1 MLPHMSRCCLASAG
15 ACMVLTLHDAPMR
28 ASVVRR
34 LVSGPECNRCSADEH
49 GGGFKQGGLRTDLC
63 FPGTCGRLCLPWLL
77 LSAAAVSVFAARLQR
92 PSCQANVCS
101 TSIPFL
107 LPLLFLFLLV
117 SSTLFPFLPVPIPSY
132 PEAFHSFPCTS
143 FPSSQSPPPYFPP
156 LISLCLFFPIPPLTS
171 PYFPHFP
178 LAFTYP
184 RPSGQVLDALKAAW
198 GGEGAFPAAATWTA
212 GAMCQTLLGVTCDAS
227 GENILGLP
235 HVPSESPCAIG
246 VPMCHRSP
254 HVPSESP
261 CAIGVPMCHRSPH
274 VPSESP
280 CAIGVPMCHRSPHVP
295 SESPCAIGVPMCH
308 RSPHVPA
315 ASFDMSH
322 KHSQCVRRAS
332 SFLPVS
338 LIASCPSLVYPVLGS
353 AASAVCA
360 VGAVL

>member
-1 MLPHMSRCCLASAG
+1 
-15 ACMVLTLHDAPMR
+15 
-28 ASVVRR
+28 

-77 LSAAAVSVFAARLQR
+77 LSAAAVSVFAARSFSL
-92 PSCQANVCS
+92 
-101 TSIPFL
+101 IPLYLFPILPISPAL
-107 LPLLFLFLLV
+107 LPSPHF
-117 SSTLFPFLPVPIPSY
+117 PVPLLS
-132 PEAFHSFPCTS
+132 H
-143 FPSSQSPPPYFPP
+143 PPPYF
-156 LISLCLFFPIPPLTS
+156 

-295 SESPCAIGVPMCH
+295 
-308 RSPHVPA
+308 A
-315 ASFDMSH
+315 ASFDMMLE
-322 KHSQCVRRAS
+322 SQNLTGSIPMA
-332 SFLPVS
+332 
-338 LIASCPSLVYPVLGS
+338 ITGLG
-353 AASAVCA
+353 A
-360 VGAVL
+360 LQML